1 MGKVMLSINLSLDGF
16 ADHTVAVAAD
26 DELHDFF
33 SGLLDLTEVAIF
45 GRVTYEL
52 MESYWPRAHEDP
64 SATKGMLDFATKFN
78 AIPKVVFSK
87 TLKSV
92 MWNNTRLV
100 RENLVEQVVGMKHQ
114 PGKHISLGGISLSQE
129 LMRRRLIDEY
139 WLVVHPVVV
148 GRGRRL
154 FDGLDE
160 IINLRLVDTR
170 FFRSGAVVLHYQ
182 DEAGKANRYEGHRS

>member
-1 MGKVMLSINLSLDGF
+1 MVTSGATEGSEGLMGKVMLSINLSLDGF

-100 RENLVEQVVGMKHQ
+100 RVNF
-114 PGKHISLGGISLSQE
+114 
-129 LMRRRLIDEY
+129 
-139 WLVVHPVVV
+139 
-148 GRGRRL
+148 GR
-154 FDGLDE
+154 
-160 IINLRLVDTR
+160 T
-170 FFRSGAVVLHYQ
+170 SCWH
-182 DEAGKANRYEGHRS
+182 EASAWQAHFTGVA